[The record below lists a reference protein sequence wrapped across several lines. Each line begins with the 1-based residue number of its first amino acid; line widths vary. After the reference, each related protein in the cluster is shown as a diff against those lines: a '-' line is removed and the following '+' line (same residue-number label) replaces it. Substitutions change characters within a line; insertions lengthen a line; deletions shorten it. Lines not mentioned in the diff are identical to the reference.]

1 MVGPNYLRP
10 PVEEPPHFKSQA
22 DTEPA
27 PAIAREWWQL
37 YGDPE
42 LDQLIATAN
51 AANQTLRQAVARFDE
66 ARALA
71 RVAGSYLYPTISLDP
86 RYARLNVSANR
97 ELPATGRRQGR
108 NITTTDWLIPI
119 DLTYEVDLWGRV
131 RRSFESAKAQAQA
144 SAYDVA
150 VVQLVVQTE
159 VAQYYYTVRSLDAQA
174 QILTDTVAGYQ
185 EQVRLLS
192 AQLRA
197 GLVSARVVDQARA
210 QLEATLA
217 QQRGVERARA
227 DLEHAVAI
235 LCGQPAP
242 SFAVAANPLHEST
255 PPALPP
261 GLPAQLLVRRPDVA
275 EAEQYLVATNAQIGV
290 ATAEFYPRFMLT
302 SSAGFESANLATLFN
317 WQSRVAAISPSIS
330 FPIFQGGRLRANLEA
345 TKARYEQAVAAY
357 VNQVLIAYGDV
368 EDALTDLHALSDEA
382 ESLREAVSASRN
394 YLRLAQVEFNQGLV
408 DYLIVVDAQRTL
420 LTNQLSLAQAVNLQM
435 GASIGLIKALG
446 GGWDRSED
454 SPPRPAE
461 TLEQDLG
468 AHGKLLRPNRCPA
481 RYSALS
487 GSKRTPSSRTSLRS
501 IRFIVSPSGAPIEKR
516 NPHRNRVSQ
525 A

>member
-27 PAIAREWWQL
+27 PAMASEWWQL

-42 LDQLIATAN
+42 LDRLIATAN
-51 AANQTLRQAVARFDE
+51 AANQTLRQAVARVDE

-86 RYARLNVSANR
+86 AYSRLHTSANR
-97 ELPATGRRQGR
+97 DSPRTGVRQGR
-108 NITTTDWLIPI
+108 GVTLNDWLIPI
-119 DLTYEVDLWGRV
+119 DLAYEVDLWGRV
-131 RRSFESAKAQAQA
+131 RRSFESAKGQAQA

-150 VVQLVVQTE
+150 VVQLGVQTD
-159 VAQYYYTVRSLDAQA
+159 VAEYYYTLRSLDAQVR
-174 QILTDTVAGYQ
+174 ILTDTIAGYQ

-197 GLVSARVVDQARA
+197 GLVSARIVDQGRA
-210 QLEATLA
+210 LLEATIA
-217 QQRGVERARA
+217 QRRGVERARA

-242 SFAVAANPLHEST
+242 SFAIAANPLQEST

-302 SSAGFESANLATLFN
+302 ASAGFESANIATLFN

-330 FPIFQGGRLRANLEA
+330 VPIFQGGRLRANLAA
-345 TKARYEQAVAAY
+345 TKARYQQAVASY

-368 EDALTDLHALSDEA
+368 EDALTDVHALSDEVK
-382 ESLREAVSASRN
+382 SLREAVSASRD
-394 YLRLAQVEFNQGLV
+394 YLRMAQVEFRDGLV
-408 DYLIVVDAQRTL
+408 DYLIVVDAERTL
-420 LTNQLSLAQAVNLQM
+420 LANQLSLAQAVNLQM

-446 GGWDRSED
+446 GGWDRAED
-454 SPPRPAE
+454 TPPGRAE
-461 TLEQDLG
+461 TPGRDFG
-468 AHGKLLRPNRCPA
+468 VHGKLLRPADSLATTLPA
-481 RYSALS
+481 RAAPEGEGS
-487 GSKRTPSSRTSLRS
+487 G
-501 IRFIVSPSGAPIEKR
+501 
-516 NPHRNRVSQ
+516 
-525 A
+525 